1 MNWYIVQCKHSAE
14 AHTAV
19 TIRTVL
25 RLEVYLPEI
34 AQQVRGRMARS
45 AFFPGYLFVRMDITL
60 TAPSRV
66 ASIPGVIRMLAFE
79 HWPEPV
85 PDDIVELLRRRVE
98 AWGAPAERVLRPGEA
113 VQVTEGPFAGLN
125 AIFLGTTRAR
135 DRVHILLEFMG
146 QQRQVEADRAVVQP
160 GAARRGRR
168 TRGRKRWLRSVQ
180 R

>member
-34 AQQVRGRMARS
+34 AQRVRGRMARS
-45 AFFPGYLFVRMDITL
+45 AFFPGYLFVRMDITH

-66 ASIPGVIRMLAFE
+66 MSIPGVIRMLTFE
-79 HWPEPV
+79 RWPEPV
-85 PDDIVELLRRRVE
+85 PDDVVALVRTRVE
-98 AWGAPAERVLRPGEA
+98 AWGAPSERVLQPGEG
-113 VQVTEGPFAGLN
+113 VQVVDGPFAGLN
-125 AIFLGTTRAR
+125 AIFLGNTRAR
-135 DRVHILLEFMG
+135 DRVQILLEFMG
-146 QQRQVEADRAVVQP
+146 QQRQVETDRAMVQP

-168 TRGRKRWLRSVQ
+168 TRGRKRWLRHI
-180 R
+180 